1 MGNSEIAV
9 SSEQLTYIFLF
20 LVYAS
25 VILISYWKLVPRLS
39 PTAQRIASGFLA
51 AQALVIVVSLEISP
65 SSKFERWLWDIDKE
79 LNIPSILASTQ
90 LALVGCVALTT
101 AWLTRARSAWQCL
114 YLLGVGLVFLYL
126 GMDEF
131 VSWKDLMENA
141 WKDLYKL
148 AGAAITATT
157 VTIAIRSAK
166 HTRIWHLCLLIGL
179 ALAAMGGLVIDD
191 SPCICGL
198 LQILH
203 IDGYLRPYFL
213 EEGLELLGIWLALA
227 AMLGHF
233 SDVSP
238 AVRVQRFL
246 YALPAFWILLLA
258 QSAAILP
265 FQLLVTHNKLTTVT
279 VEFETDVH
287 LHGFHIERRSG
298 YLDLYFSV
306 RRWDFNGLGYSIHLV
321 DQVSGE
327 TIATRSERAYPQH
340 GLWALE
346 HGLWALGS
354 AYASIYRQRM
364 ELEISPEISNRV
376 IRVVLTVWREKQ
388 GEFVRQKVLSPQR
401 RLGDTQVSLK
411 RLVFPAAS
419 PATPPGVL
427 LARFDNGFT
436 LDAVDIPGHALAG
449 EILIIPFTWRSDV
462 RGREDYVQF
471 LHFRHEESGAWWAYG
486 QRPLGPRL
494 PTDRWHIGLADSET
508 WQVPLP
514 ADLAPGHYAIYTGL
528 YRSRDLERVSVSD
541 TDGTPF
547 LDARVP
553 LGSLTIEQ

>member
-20 LVYAS
+20 LVYAP

-51 AQALVIVVSLEISP
+51 AQVLVIVVSLEISP
-65 SSKFERWLWDIDKE
+65 SSNFERWLWDIDKE
-79 LNIPSILASTQ
+79 WNIPSILASTQ

-131 VSWKDLMENA
+131 VSWKDLMKNA

-191 SPCICGL
+191 DPVIRGHLKSL
-198 LQILH
+198 Y
-203 IDGYLRPYFL
+203 IDGYLRLL

-246 YALPAFWILLLA
+246 YALPALWILLLS

-265 FQLLVTHNKLTTVT
+265 IRKVFYSRSAEPAS
-279 VEFETDVH
+279 VEFEALH

-327 TIATRSERAYPQH
+327 TIAIRRERADRQH
-340 GLWALE
+340 GLWAF
-346 HGLWALGS
+346 GS
-354 AYASIYRQRM
+354 AYAPIYRQRM

-436 LDAVDIPGHALAG
+436 LDAVDIPGRALAG

-471 LHFRHEESGAWWAYG
+471 LHFRHEESGAWWAYD

-494 PTDRWHIGLADSET
+494 PTYRWYIGLADSET